1 MVRRPD
7 DCTIPPDS
15 LRAVR
20 GCADRLLRESGA
32 YGQHPTPIPDIIAAA
47 NLSVERNASLDVGF
61 LKKLYGTT
69 KQTIKRALDKVLGLF
84 DSRDGMIY
92 LDLTLKRVKERFV
105 SLHETGHGYLPWQR
119 HAFAFMED
127 GEKHLDAD
135 VQQQF
140 ECEASIFASEVLFQ
154 GPRFQEEARSLPF
167 DLKTPMQLGKKYG
180 ASNYAAF
187 RRFVSQSHRICT
199 LLVFEQPV
207 YEVGRGYAFHLR
219 RAVSSGPFLTK
230 FGELQ
235 WPNVLYTGESALAS
249 RLPMRAF
256 HRIFT
261 KKCRIPS
268 PILGY
273 SEAFYLEAFDST
285 YQVFALLIPESE
297 LRLIKL
303 AS

>member
-1 MVRRPD
+1 MGRRPD
-7 DCTIPPDS
+7 DYSLPPES
-15 LRAVR
+15 VRAI
-20 GCADRLLRESGA
+20 CSQADRLLRDSGA
-32 YGQHPTPIPDIIAAA
+32 YGQYPTPIADIIAAA
-47 NLSVERNASLDVGF
+47 NLTVERNASLDVGF

-69 KQTIKRALDKVLGLF
+69 KQTIKRALDKVVGLF
-84 DSRDGMIY
+84 DSRDSMIY
-92 LDLTLKRVKERFV
+92 LDLTLKHVKQRFV

-119 HAFAFMED
+119 QAFAFMED
-127 GEKHLDAD
+127 GEKHLDPD
-135 VQQQF
+135 VQHQF
-140 ECEASIFASEVLFQ
+140 EREASVFASEVLFQ
-154 GPRFQEEARSLPF
+154 GSRFHEEACSLPF

-207 YEVGRGYAFHLR
+207 YEVGRGYSFQLR

-230 FGELQ
+230 FGEVE
-235 WPNVLYTGESALAS
+235 WPNVLYTDENAIAS
-249 RLPMRAF
+249 RLPVRAF

-261 KKCRIPS
+261 KKCRIAS
-268 PILGY
+268 PISGC
-273 SEAFYLEAFDST
+273 SETFYLEAFDST